1 MAPVRS
7 GEPHVMQL
15 EPVTLPDHVEQAVL
29 ELAGRCD
36 LLLFGELH
44 GTREV
49 PALVA
54 GRLSKL
60 GSLGY
65 GALGLE
71 VPSDQRLALADWA
84 AGQAHEPPP
93 FYAQPSKDGRGSAEA
108 LGLVKQAANAGWQV
122 LCVDQAA
129 DQVMQRWAD
138 RDDWMAYNLLEQW
151 AALCNGRR
159 VAAVCGSLHARLT
172 PPQGAGRLL
181 RKAIASGEEQWP
193 SFAAAVHQRQP
204 ALAIGAINV
213 RFAAGAYINLGQRTI
228 FPRPG
233 AAAAVPWVRSA
244 EPAYTL
250 ELWLPRANPA
260 TFLANPR

>member
-1 MAPVRS
+1 M
-7 GEPHVMQL
+7 
-15 EPVTLPDHVEQAVL
+15 LPAAVGQAVL
-29 ELAGRCD
+29 DLAARCD

-49 PALVA
+49 PALIA
-54 GRLSKL
+54 GLLSKL
-60 GSLGY
+60 HELGY
-65 GALGLE
+65 GGLGLE
-71 VPSDQRLALADWA
+71 VPIDQREALADWA
-84 AGQAHEPPP
+84 NGQTQEPPP
-93 FYAQPSKDGRGSAEA
+93 FYAQPSKDGRGSRET
-108 LGLVKQAANAGWQV
+108 LELTKQAAALGWSV
-122 LCVDQAA
+122 LCFDQATN
-129 DQVMQRWAD
+129 QVMQHWAD

-159 VAAVCGSLHARLT
+159 VAAACGSLHARLA
-172 PPQGAGRLL
+172 PAEGLGRLL
-181 RKAIASGEEQWP
+181 RKAISSGDERWP

-204 ALAIGAINV
+204 ALAIGAIDV
-213 RFAAGAYINLGQRTI
+213 RFAAGAYVNMGQRTI

-233 AAAAVPWVRSA
+233 ASAAVPWVRNA

>member
-1 MAPVRS
+1 MAHAPS
-7 GEPHVMQL
+7 GELMQHDAL
-15 EPVTLPDHVEQAVL
+15 VLPPAVEQTVL

-54 GRLSKL
+54 GLLTKL

-65 GALGLE
+65 GGLALE
-71 VPSDQRLALADWA
+71 VPSDQREALSDWST
-84 AGQAHEPPP
+84 GKTQAPPS
-93 FYAQPSKDGRGSAEA
+93 FYAQPTKDGRGSSEA
-108 LGLVKQAANAGWQV
+108 LELVQQAAGAGWQV

-129 DQVMQRWAD
+129 NQVMRHWAD

-159 VAAVCGSLHARLT
+159 VAAVCGSLHARLA
-172 PPQGAGRLL
+172 PPEGMGRLL
-181 RKAIASGEEQWP
+181 RKAISGGDDQWP

-213 RFAAGAYINLGQRTI
+213 RFAAGAYVNMGQRTI

-233 AAAAVPWVRSA
+233 AAAAVPWVRSG
-244 EPAYTL
+244 EPVYTL

>member
-1 MAPVRS
+1 MAHAPF
-7 GEPHVMQL
+7 GELMQHDAL
-15 EPVTLPDHVEQAVL
+15 VLTPAVEQTVL

-54 GRLSKL
+54 GLLIKL
-60 GSLGY
+60 QELGY
-65 GALGLE
+65 GGLGLE
-71 VPSDQRLALADWA
+71 VPSDQRQSLADWA
-84 AGQAHEPPP
+84 AGQRQTPPP
-93 FYAQPSKDGRGSAEA
+93 FYAEPSRDGRGSSDA
-108 LGLVKQAANAGWQV
+108 LFLAQQAATLGWQL
-122 LCVDQAA
+122 LCFDQAA
-129 DQVMQRWAD
+129 KQVMQHWAE
-138 RDDWMAYNLLEQW
+138 RDDWMAYNLLEHW
-151 AALCNGRR
+151 AALSNGRR
-159 VAAVCGSLHARLT
+159 VAAVCGSLHARLA
-172 PPQGAGRLL
+172 PAEGVGRLL
-181 RKAIASGEEQWP
+181 RKAINVGDERWP

-213 RFAAGAYINLGQRTI
+213 RFAAGAYVNMGQRSI

-233 AAAAVPWVRSA
+233 ASAAVPWVRSA
-244 EPAYTL
+244 APAYTL

>member
-1 MAPVRS
+1 MV
-7 GEPHVMQL
+7 
-15 EPVTLPDHVEQAVL
+15 LPAEVEQAVL

-49 PALVA
+49 PALLA
-54 GRLSKL
+54 GLLGKL
-60 GSLGY
+60 HQLGY
-65 GALGLE
+65 GGLGLE
-71 VPSDQRLALADWA
+71 VPSDQRQWLADWA
-84 AGQAHEPPP
+84 GAKTQEPPP
-93 FYAQPSKDGRGSAEA
+93 FYAQPSRDGRGSSEA
-108 LGLVKQAANAGWQV
+108 LGLVQQAAASGWQL
-122 LCVDQAA
+122 LCFDEAA
-129 DQVMQRWAD
+129 GQVMQRWAE
-138 RDDWMAYNLLEQW
+138 RDAWMAYNLLEQW

-159 VAAVCGSLHARLT
+159 VAAVCGSLHARLA
-172 PPQGAGRLL
+172 PAEGVGRLL
-181 RKAIASGEEQWP
+181 RKAISSGDERWP
-193 SFAAAVHQRQP
+193 SFAAAVHERQP

-213 RFAAGAYINLGQRTI
+213 RFAAGAYVNLGQRTI

-233 AAAAVPWVRSA
+233 ASAAVPWVRRA

>member
-1 MAPVRS
+1 MTGDPV
-7 GEPHVMQL
+7 V
-15 EPVTLPDHVEQAVL
+15 LPADVEQAVL
-29 ELAGRCD
+29 DLAGRCD

-54 GRLSKL
+54 ALLSKL
-60 GSLGY
+60 APLGY
-65 GALGLE
+65 GGLGLE
-71 VPSDQRLALADWA
+71 VPSDQREALADWA
-84 AGQAHEPPP
+84 AEKTQEPPP
-93 FYAQPSKDGRGSAEA
+93 FYAQPSKDGRASSEA
-108 LGLVKQAANAGWQV
+108 LELTRSAATLGWPV
-122 LCVDQAA
+122 LCFDQAA
-129 DQVMQRWAD
+129 DQVMQHWAE
-138 RDDWMAYNLLEQW
+138 RDAWMAHNLLEQW

-159 VAAVCGSLHARLT
+159 VAAVCGSLHARLA
-172 PPQGAGRLL
+172 PPQGVGRFLS
-181 RKAIASGEEQWP
+181 KAITSGEERWP

-204 ALAIGAINV
+204 ALAIGSINV
-213 RFAAGAYINLGQRTI
+213 RFAAGAYVNMGQRTI

-233 AAAAVPWVRSA
+233 ASTAVPWVRTA

>member
-1 MAPVRS
+1 VNLISPDLV
-7 GEPHVMQL
+7 V
-15 EPVTLPDHVEQAVL
+15 LPADVEQAVL

-49 PALVA
+49 PTLIV
-54 GRLSKL
+54 GLLSNL
-60 GSLGY
+60 GALGY
-65 GALGLE
+65 GGLGLE
-71 VPSDQRLALADWA
+71 VPSDQRQALADWA
-84 AGQAHEPPP
+84 AGQAQEPPP
-93 FYAQPSKDGRGSAEA
+93 FYAQPSKDGRGSTEA
-108 LGLVKQAANAGWQV
+108 LGLVQQAATGGWQV

-129 DQVMQRWAD
+129 RQVMQHWAD

-151 AALCNGRR
+151 AALCDGRR
-159 VAAVCGSLHARLT
+159 VAAVCGSLHARLA
-172 PPQGAGRLL
+172 PAEGLGRFL
-181 RKAIASGEEQWP
+181 RKAISSGDERWP

-213 RFAAGAYINLGQRTI
+213 RFAAGAYVNMGQRTI

-233 AAAAVPWVRSA
+233 ASAAVPWVRSA

-260 TFLANPR
+260 TFLTNPR

>member
-1 MAPVRS
+1 MLVMPFDPVVLS
-7 GEPHVMQL
+7 AN
-15 EPVTLPDHVEQAVL
+15 VEQSVL

-49 PALVA
+49 PALIA
-54 GRLSKL
+54 GLLSKL
-60 GSLGY
+60 AELGY
-65 GALGLE
+65 GGLGLE
-71 VPSDQRLALADWA
+71 VPSDQRQLLADWA
-84 AGQAHEPPP
+84 VSKRQEPPP
-93 FYAQPSKDGRGSAEA
+93 FYAQPSKDGRGSREVLELA
-108 LGLVKQAANAGWQV
+108 KQAATAGWAT
-122 LCVDQAA
+122 LCFDQAS
-129 DQVMQRWAD
+129 DQPMQRWAE
-138 RDDWMAYNLLEQW
+138 RDAWMAYNLLEQW

-159 VAAVCGSLHARLT
+159 VAAVCGSLHARLA
-172 PPQGAGRLL
+172 PAEGVHRLL
-181 RKAIASGEEQWP
+181 RKAISSGDERWP

-213 RFAAGAYINLGQRTI
+213 RFAAGAYVNMGQRTI

-233 AAAAVPWVRSA
+233 ASAAVPWVRSA

-260 TFLANPR
+260 TFLADPR